1 MAITHPSS
9 ISPLHYGESVTVPAN
24 TDGGVHY
31 ATDVS
36 ADSDTRIRATFQKR
50 NNSGTA
56 LGDFSLGVGYKING
70 HTLTNTSVKWSV
82 TFFLYLS
89 KDSDFTNVE
98 RPAFYINSITSGGIT
113 ISESDWA
120 QGNYFVSDLPKFAGG
135 DKIGVNGCIAKITSE
150 YTSSSDSVT
159 ATRQFNVKF
168 QLKNGGTYS
177 INSCSVKL
185 TWANKKK
192 FTKTFKS
199 MKDGLALPNI
209 KLNWG
214 DSFGSSVNITKW
226 QGESSTTPTLNNT
239 STSINTTKDVNIRFY
254 NEGTLVDTKTGTVKA
269 TQNYNASWN
278 WAGTSIALGGS
289 MQFNSGGTY
298 WPDWG
303 PSGTAEPTTAF
314 KPILPTTERTGYKF
328 KEWVAE
334 DGESCGVTGTSK
346 KGFQYDARVNAT
358 WTPLEYKFR
367 YILSREATSS
377 LKPKSIDPFT
387 KTYGTPIKL
396 SDIIPEW
403 TDKRLLFAGWK
414 GSKTGKIY
422 QPGQTIDDAEF
433 TNKSTIV
440 DLEAQ
445 WNPNPNTI
453 NLIYYYDGGFKNPD
467 RRTYN
472 YNDIS
477 SGQIWRINAPVWI
490 DHSFIGW
497 SVEKPADFDS
507 NKGVYM
513 SEEDIPATI
522 KHNIINNLV
531 ISKDKPSMYIPWSR
545 TDTYYGIWIKTGK
558 KMKLS
563 PSSAEEPRWIDI
575 QTVYFNSPSGWKK
588 VTDIWVKTPNGWKH
602 EI

>member
-1 MAITHPSS
+1 MALP
-9 ISPLHYGESVTVPAN
+9 ESFQINEAKEVYPPQLSN
-24 TDGGVHY
+24 TNHAMQYPG
-31 ATDVS
+31 
-36 ADSDTRIRATFQKR
+36 SDTYFWPAWKTKDGQ
-50 NNSGTA
+50 GTNQA
-56 LGDFSLGVGYKING
+56 RFSLGVGYRIQKYTLSGNSINWTIDCFAYISQETALPANVSG
-70 HTLTNTSVKWSV
+70 PQLYIDEILANGSQPNEKRTG
-82 TFFLYLS
+82 YLS
-89 KDSDFTNVE
+89 LPYPNT
-98 RPAFYINSITSGGIT
+98 PSGTTVGT
-113 ISESDWA
+113 
-120 QGNYFVSDLPKFAGG
+120 
-135 DKIGVNGCIAKITSE
+135 NGCIARWTIT
-150 YTSSSDSVT
+150 TT
-159 ATRQFNVKF
+159 GTKFNFK
-168 QLKNGGTYS
+168 YS
-177 INSCSVKL
+177 IRL
-185 TWANKKK
+185 KKINGASYIYAPK
-192 FTKTFKS
+192 IYITLPTVNRYTKTFKS

-209 KLNWG
+209 RLNWG
-214 DSFGSSVNITKW
+214 DSFGSRINITKW
-226 QGESSTTPTLNNT
+226 QGESSSTPTLNNT
-239 STSINTTKDVNIRFY
+239 STSVNTTKDVNVRFY
-254 NEGTLVDTKTGTVKA
+254 NEGVLVDTKTGTVKA
-269 TQNYNASWN
+269 TQNYSASWN
-278 WAGTSIALGGS
+278 WSGTSIALGGQ
-289 MQFNSGGTY
+289 MQFNGGGTY

-334 DGESCGVTGTSK
+334 DGESCGVAGTSK

-367 YILSREATSS
+367 YIISRETTSS

-387 KTYGTPIKL
+387 KTYGTPVKL

-477 SGQIWRINAPVWI
+477 NGQIWRINAPVWI

-497 SVEKPADFDS
+497 SAEKPADFDS

>member
-1 MAITHPSS
+1 MALPIEISSHSAKEVHHSHPSYTNHDMQY
-9 ISPLHYGESVTVPAN
+9 P
-24 TDGGVHY
+24 GG
-31 ATDVS
+31 
-36 ADSDTRIRATFQKR
+36 DTSFALAWKTT
-50 NNSGTA
+50 SG
-56 LGDFSLGVGYKING
+56 GRGWSNFSFGVGYRIKDYAFSGNTIRWSISCFAYISQESNLPGGVSSPQAYIDEIRVNGSQPVEKKVGYLSLPYPKTTYGTTVGANGCVARWDIVTTGTSINFRYSMRLKTING
-70 HTLTNTSVKWSV
+70 SATVDAPKIYATLPT
-82 TFFLYLS
+82 
-89 KDSDFTNVE
+89 
-98 RPAFYINSITSGGIT
+98 INR
-113 ISESDWA
+113 
-120 QGNYFVSDLPKFAGG
+120 Y
-135 DKIGVNGCIAKITSE
+135 
-150 YTSSSDSVT
+150 
-159 ATRQFNVKF
+159 
-168 QLKNGGTYS
+168 
-177 INSCSVKL
+177 
-185 TWANKKK
+185 
-192 FTKTFKS
+192 TKTFKS
-199 MKDGLALPNI
+199 MKDGLSLSGI
-209 KLNWG
+209 RLNWG
-214 DSFGSSVNITKW
+214 DSFGSRINITKW

-239 STSINTTKDVNIRFY
+239 STSVNTTKDVNVRFY

-269 TQNYNASWN
+269 TQNYSASWN

-367 YILSREATSS
+367 YIISREATSS

-467 RRTYN
+467 RRTYS

-497 SVEKPADFDS
+497 SAEKPAGFDS

>member
-1 MAITHPSS
+1 MAVPISIDKINSPVTLKPAQLSS
-9 ISPLHYGESVTVPAN
+9 SDHAMQYP
-24 TDGGVHY
+24 GGDTY
-31 ATDVS
+31 FWARWAQTS
-36 ADSDTRIRATFQKR
+36 TGQGKSDEGK
-50 NNSGTA
+50 
-56 LGDFSLGVGYKING
+56 LGLGVGYRIVGYTPNG
-70 HTLTNTSVKWSV
+70 NKLNWDIEMYAYICQEVVPSNAYNPQ
-82 TFFLYLS
+82 LY
-89 KDSDFTNVE
+89 
-98 RPAFYINSITSGGIT
+98 I
-113 ISESDWA
+113 
-120 QGNYFVSDLPKFAGG
+120 Q
-135 DKIGVNGCIAKITSE
+135 KIGGSAPPEKSKTGYIQLPYPYSPSGTTVGSNGCIAYTKKRTAAGATSFSFYFTIDLKVE
-150 YTSSSDSVT
+150 YGQILYKTIKSPT
-159 ATRQFNVKF
+159 
-168 QLKNGGTYS
+168 
-177 INSCSVKL
+177 INIKL
-185 TWANKKK
+185 PTVNQY
-192 FTKTFKS
+192 TKTFKS
-199 MKDGLALPNI
+199 MKDGLSLSGI
-209 KLNWG
+209 RLNWG
-214 DSFGSSVNITKW
+214 DSFGSSINITKW

-239 STSINTTKDVNIRFY
+239 STSVNTTKDVNVRFY

-269 TQNYNASWN
+269 IQNYSASWN
-278 WAGTSIALGGS
+278 WAGTSTALGGS

-334 DGESCGVTGTSK
+334 DGESCGVAGTSK

-367 YILSREATSS
+367 YIISREATSS

-477 SGQIWRINAPVWI
+477 NGQIWRINAPVWI

-497 SVEKPADFDS
+497 SAEKPTDFDS

-513 SEEDIPATI
+513 SEEDIPTTI